1 LDLVNFKPLGF
12 FALPEYETQ
21 QLAFPPFLE
30 VLEHIERSNAYE
42 VIISTPGPLGLA
54 GLLAARLLGLRT
66 SGIYHTDFP
75 QYVRCLTKDEM
86 LEQATWRYMQWF
98 YGGMDTIYVP
108 SECYRRQLTDNG
120 FDPAKLRVLPRGVDL
135 EQFTPAKRD
144 PAFWG
149 RFGLNGNLKLLYV
162 GRISREKNLQML
174 VEAFRFVRT
183 STPNV
188 DLVIVGDGPER
199 EALEAQSIGGN
210 IAFTG
215 FLHGDDLARA
225 YASADLFVFPSAT
238 DTFGNVVL
246 EAHAS
251 GLPAI
256 VSTQGGPAEI
266 VTRNGS
272 GLAVDVRTPAPMCAA
287 IRELVWD
294 APRRHEM
301 GERALQT
308 AQQQRWE
315 QVVEQF

>member
-1 LDLVNFKPLGF
+1 
-12 FALPEYETQ
+12 
-21 QLAFPPFLE
+21 
-30 VLEHIERSNAYE
+30 
-42 VIISTPGPLGLA
+42 
-54 GLLAARLLGLRT
+54 
-66 SGIYHTDFP
+66 
-75 QYVRCLTKDEM
+75 M
-86 LEQATWRYMQWF
+86 L
-98 YGGMDTIYVP
+98 I
-108 SECYRRQLTDNG
+108 
-120 FDPAKLRVLPRGVDL
+120 
-135 EQFTPAKRD
+135 
-144 PAFWG
+144 
-149 RFGLNGNLKLLYV
+149 
-162 GRISREKNLQML
+162 
-174 VEAFRFVRT
+174 EAFRFVRT

-188 DLVIVGDGPER
+188 DLVIVGDGPDR
-199 EALEAQSIGGN
+199 EAMEAQSVDGN

-266 VTRNGS
+266 VTRNAS

-294 APRRHEM
+294 APRRREM

-308 AQQQRWE
+308 ARQQRWE